1 MKEGNNL
8 VKVCDAIMGSGKT
21 SATIT
26 YINEHPEK
34 KFIYITP
41 YLDEAERIKQAC
53 PKADFVEPNSKD
65 PKYSFSKT
73 NHTAELVREG
83 RNIAS
88 THQCLMYYTP
98 EMFQDIQDRGYTV
111 IIDEEVSVLDE
122 EPSVHYSDIEVAVR
136 AGLVEERLPG
146 EYFITEAGKAYQ
158 GGLFTP
164 ILKRLRARSVVC
176 LGSGKRKDVFY
187 WRFSHEMFKVVD
199 DVIVLTY
206 LFEHS
211 EMEAF
216 FKVYGI
222 EYRAIGI
229 SKDESGAYRFCDH
242 KDYIPAYVAKL
253 DKMLLIENHDKIN
266 EVGRSPH
273 ALSMNW
279 YNTKP
284 EEVDQLRKNI
294 YNYFKNRMSHYP
306 VESRMCGTFKK
317 YWGKIR
323 GKGYWNSDVVFSQK
337 ATNAYSDKEVL
348 VYPVNL
354 FANGKL
360 ITFYAN
366 LGHPFDNN
374 RWALST
380 MLQWIWR
387 SAIRNGKPVWLYLPS
402 RRMRTLLYKWIED
415 TQKEYFERYGKEE

>member
-1 MKEGNNL
+1 MKEDNNL

-53 PKADFVEPNSKD
+53 PQADFVEPNNKD
-65 PKYSFSKT
+65 PKYAFSKT

-98 EMFQDIQDRGYTV
+98 EMFQDIQDQGYTIV
-111 IIDEEVSVLDE
+111 IDEEVSVLDE
-122 EPSVHYSDIEVAVR
+122 EPSLHFSDIQIAVETGF
-136 AGLVEERLPG
+136 AEECSPN
-146 EYFITEAGKAYQ
+146 EYCITERGMAYQ

-164 ILKRLRARSVVC
+164 ILKRLRARSMVC
-176 LGSGKRKDVFY
+176 LGTEKHKLVYY
-187 WRFSHEMFKVVD
+187 WRFSHEMFKIVD
-199 DVIVLTY
+199 EVIVLTY
-206 LFEHS
+206 LFERS

-216 FKVYGI
+216 FKAYDI
-222 EYRAIGI
+222 EYTVIGV
-229 SKDESGAYRFCDH
+229 SKDDRGYRFCDH
-242 KDYIPAYVAKL
+242 KDYIPAYVANL
-253 DKMLLIENHDKIN
+253 DKMLLVDDSDKIN
-266 EVGRSPH
+266 AIGKRRT
-273 ALSMNW
+273 ALSMSW

-284 EEVDQLRKNI
+284 DEVDQLRKNI
-294 YNYFKNRMSHYP
+294 YNYFKHRMSSYS

-317 YWGKIR
+317 HWGKIR

-337 ATNAYSDKEVL
+337 ATNAYSNKEVL
-348 VYPVNL
+348 AYPVNL
-354 FANGKL
+354 FANGNL
-360 ITFYAN
+360 VTFYSN
-366 LGHPFDNN
+366 LGYPFDND

-387 SAIRNGKPVWLYLPS
+387 SAIRNGKPVCLYLPS
-402 RRMRTLLYKWIED
+402 LRMRTLLYKWIED